1 MPCSAGGGWR
11 TDQKIIRTS
20 RSAEDLL
27 HHAEKSTDR
36 VTARRSLILTSHP
49 PHNQAGQDRRK
60 SLIFPEYSQVFDKS
74 CLRYRTYHHTI
85 LTSNAFTIKTS
96 YALNHQ
102 VITGQGPSLVKATK
116 ISTFPP
122 EGMRNGSMQ
131 KTPSLERDKREVLTA
146 RLSSIWRNHR
156 CEEELVLVP
165 NMEKICCFVIL

>member
-60 SLIFPEYSQVFDKS
+60 SLIFPEYSQ
-74 CLRYRTYHHTI
+74 L
-85 LTSNAFTIKTS
+85 
-96 YALNHQ
+96 
-102 VITGQGPSLVKATK
+102 ITGQDPSLVKATK
-116 ISTFPP
+116 ISTFSP

-131 KTPSLERDKREVLTA
+131 KTPSLEREKREVLTA

-165 NMEKICCFVIL
+165 NMEKTCCFVIL

>member
-1 MPCSAGGGWR
+1 MTGLWQVAR
-11 TDQKIIRTS
+11 TCTLS
-20 RSAEDLL
+20 RDASD
-27 HHAEKSTDR
+27 T
-36 VTARRSLILTSHP
+36 
-49 PHNQAGQDRRK
+49 G
-60 SLIFPEYSQVFDKS
+60 
-74 CLRYRTYHHTI
+74 HT
-85 LTSNAFTIKTS
+85 FTIKTS
-96 YALNHQ
+96 HALNHQ

-131 KTPSLERDKREVLTA
+131 KTPSLEREKREVLTA

>member
-27 HHAEKSTDR
+27 HHAENSTDR

-85 LTSNAFTIKTS
+85 LTSNALS
-96 YALNHQ
+96 HQ
-102 VITGQGPSLVKATK
+102 VITGQDPSLVKATK
-116 ISTFPP
+116 ISTFSP

-131 KTPSLERDKREVLTA
+131 KTPSLEREKREVLTA
-146 RLSSIWRNHR
+146 RLGSI
-156 CEEELVLVP
+156 
-165 NMEKICCFVIL
+165 

>member
-60 SLIFPEYSQVFDKS
+60 SLIFPEYSQ
-74 CLRYRTYHHTI
+74 L
-85 LTSNAFTIKTS
+85 
-96 YALNHQ
+96 
-102 VITGQGPSLVKATK
+102 ITGQDPSLVKATK
-116 ISTFPP
+116 ISTFSP

-131 KTPSLERDKREVLTA
+131 KTPSLEREKREVLTA

>member
-20 RSAEDLL
+20 RSAEDFL

-60 SLIFPEYSQVFDKS
+60 SLIFPEYSQ
-74 CLRYRTYHHTI
+74 L
-85 LTSNAFTIKTS
+85 
-96 YALNHQ
+96 
-102 VITGQGPSLVKATK
+102 ITGQDPSLVKATK
-116 ISTFPP
+116 TSIFPP
-122 EGMRNGSMQ
+122 EGMEWFCAEDTKFGERQGGSIDSQ
-131 KTPSLERDKREVLTA
+131 AGLYL
-146 RLSSIWRNHR
+146 RNHR

-165 NMEKICCFVIL
+165 NMEIPLAACGPAVHHAQAYHAPAPVYHKPHYGYE

>member
-20 RSAEDLL
+20 RSAEDFL

-60 SLIFPEYSQVFDKS
+60 SLIFPEYSQ
-74 CLRYRTYHHTI
+74 L
-85 LTSNAFTIKTS
+85 
-96 YALNHQ
+96 
-102 VITGQGPSLVKATK
+102 ITGQDPSLVKATK
-116 ISTFPP
+116 TSTFPP

-131 KTPSLERDKREVLTA
+131 KTPSLEREKREVLTA